1 MSKSED
7 AQSNYAG
14 VFEGRIGFGQR
25 PALILIDF
33 VEAYFAPDSPLF
45 ADVQPALDAAIGLR
59 DAARAA
65 GVPVIYTNVVYHPSM
80 RDGGRFAQKIG
91 ALASF
96 AKGNPLGNWPAGL
109 EPRADELIISKQY
122 ASCFFG
128 TSLASTLAAN
138 GHDSLII
145 TGLSTSGCVRA
156 TCVDACQHG
165 FIPIVV
171 EEAVGDRHADVHRAN
186 LFDMNAK
193 YGDVVSLAEA
203 RAHFAEIGGAK
214 G

>member
-1 MSKSED
+1 MSNRED

-14 VFEGRIGFGQR
+14 VFEGRIGFGRR

-33 VEAYFAPDSPLF
+33 VEAYFAADSPLY
-45 ADVQPALDAAIGLR
+45 AGVDAVLASALDLR

-65 GVPVIYTNVVYHPSM
+65 GVRVIYTNVEFHPSM
-80 RDGGRFAQKIG
+80 VDGGRFAQKIG
-91 ALASF
+91 ALSSF
-96 AKGNPLGNWPAGL
+96 ARGNPLGAWPAGL
-109 EPRADELIISKQY
+109 DPRDDELVISKQY

-128 TSLASTLAAN
+128 TSLASTLTAQ

-145 TGLSTSGCVRA
+145 SGLSTSGCVRA

-171 EEAVGDRHADVHRAN
+171 EEAVGDRHAEVHRAN

-193 YGDVVSLAEA
+193 YGDVVSLVEVK
-203 RAHFAEIGGAK
+203 RHFADLTDAE
-214 G
+214 